1 MKKLGS
7 LAMAAGLVF
16 VLALATTGCAGHSSD
31 TMGDSSIG
39 TTMES
44 LSSGHMDEGMENTM
58 DKGMDNTMETKDSEK
73 MDSSMDKSMDT
84 MKADT
89 MDKGM
94 DNDMQDSM
102 MK

>member
-31 TMGDSSIG
+31 TMGDSSMG

-44 LSSGHMDEGMENTM
+44 SSGGHMDEGME
-58 DKGMDNTMETKDSEK
+58 NTMETKDSEK